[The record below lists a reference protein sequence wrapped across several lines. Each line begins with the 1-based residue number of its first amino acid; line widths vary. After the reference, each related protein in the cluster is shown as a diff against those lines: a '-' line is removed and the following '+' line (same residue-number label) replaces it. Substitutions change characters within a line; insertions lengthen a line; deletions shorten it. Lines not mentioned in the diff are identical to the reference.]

1 MRATLVP
8 LLVAGLA
15 VGLAPRIAQAEPVTF
30 QFAGV
35 VIEGFGEL
43 GSLGGSKP
51 GTPFSGRFTYDPM
64 KAVLPPELAEFQFI
78 DVDPPAEMTIRL
90 GTLETTTT
98 GGIAFVADAA
108 AVISQGFNRA
118 QFPFQQYLG
127 VSLLLGNPFEYA
139 APTAETLERAFDP
152 ARARF
157 SLNLGPVDDDPTA
170 EVFGALR
177 SFTLDNDVAAP
188 VPEPATM
195 LLVGSGAFLV
205 ALRHRRARGS
215 RTDG

>member
-8 LLVAGLA
+8 LLMIGLSVGVAARL
-15 VGLAPRIAQAEPVTF
+15 AQAEPVTF
-30 QFAGV
+30 QFAGIV
-35 VIEGFGEL
+35 TEGFGDL

-98 GGIAFVADAA
+98 GGIAFVRGA
-108 AVISQGFNRA
+108 AVISQGFNKA
-118 QFPFQQYLG
+118 EFPFRQHLG

-157 SLNLGPVDDDPTA
+157 SLNLGPEEDDPTA
-170 EVFGALR
+170 EMFGALR

-188 VPEPATM
+188 VPEPATV

-215 RTDG
+215 RSDG